1 VEQGK
6 YIVVG
11 WDQED
16 QVSRRRKR
24 TAYRLIFIVKIA

>member
-11 WDQED
+11 WGQKD
-16 QVSRRRKR
+16 QVSRRRKT
-24 TAYRLIFIVKIA
+24 TAYRINIIVKIT